1 MLPGLPPLVH
11 LETVTASGATSVTV
25 PASGNIADH
34 ANFPAGSKHVV
45 VMYSARSGSA
55 GTEDYALV
63 RVNGDTGSNY
73 DMQRLDGFTTTVAAY
88 KETGI
93 VGWSQIAAI
102 AGDGEAA
109 GIHTPGAIMIP
120 NAFATTG
127 YAAMINVVGVDTTR
141 SRFGAGTWRNTAAIT
156 SMNFS
161 TSNGLTGSFSLYV
174 VDEEYLVSG
183 GEEVLTGTSAF
194 TNRSV
199 PSQVGDISI
208 INYLRSSSTD
218 SNNDGIDIVLN
229 DDETSGN
236 YTGQLLMGIVSSS
249 AASNT
254 AAHQTGGCNCAN
266 SDSNYFS
273 GALTSVSAFNYGDND
288 PHVLT
293 LSGEVSV
300 SAASGFVGI
309 GSNKR
314 DNVEAVTS
322 VNIKPK
328 TVSTFL
334 AGSGQWVYAVPKTL
348 ISRTT
353 LTGTATNASFDLSSL
368 TIPAGTTHLRLNS
381 YARSDRS
388 ANSAGINVQFNG
400 DTTNTNYNRQNLIGR
415 GTTVAAAVETESN
428 GRTAQIPAASSGA
441 NEFGSSPVLIP
452 WYAGSYR
459 KQSLAFT
466 GAETH
471 SDLGVRL
478 ISGDWENTA
487 AITSIEV
494 KCSSDNFVAGS
505 IFELEAIIH
514 PSGWSGTVM
523 GVANPAKV
531 MGVEKENIGKVMG
544 VESA

>member
-25 PASGNIADH
+25 PASGTIAGH
-34 ANFPAGSKHVV
+34 AKFPAGSKHVV
-45 VMYSARSGSA
+45 VMYSARSGKAAVEDSA
-55 GTEDYALV
+55 LIT
-63 RVNGDTGSNY
+63 VNGDTGSNY
-73 DMQRLDGFTTTVAAY
+73 DMQRLDGYGSSVAAY

-93 VGWSQIAAI
+93 GGWSQIAAM
-102 AGDGEAA
+102 AADNAAA

-127 YAAMINVVGVDTTR
+127 YAAMINVVGVYTER
-141 SRFGAGTWRNTAAIT
+141 ARFGAGTWRSTAAIT
-156 SMNFS
+156 SMTFAES
-161 TSNGLTGSFSLYV
+161 DGLTGSFSLYV
-174 VDEEYLVSG
+174 VDEEYLVTS
-183 GEEVLTGTSAF
+183 GEEILTGTSAF
-194 TNRSV
+194 TNRDV
-199 PSQVGDISI
+199 PAQVGDISI
-208 INYLRSSSTD
+208 INYLRSSSTA

-236 YTGQLLMGIVSSS
+236 YPGQLLMGIVSSS
-249 AASNT
+249 AANT

-314 DNVEAVTS
+314 NNVEAVTS

-348 ISRTT
+348 IARTT
-353 LTGTATNASFDLSSL
+353 LTGTATNASFDLTSL
-368 TIPAGTTHLRLNS
+368 TIPAGTTHLRLNC

-388 ANSAGINVQFNG
+388 AESAGIDVQFNE
-400 DTTNTNYNRQNLIGR
+400 DSTNTNYNRQRLIGR
-415 GTTVAAAVETESN
+415 GTTVQTESN
-428 GRTAQIPAASSGA
+428 GRTAQIPAADATA
-441 NEFGSSPVLIP
+441 NEFGSSTVLIP
-452 WYAGSYR
+452 WYASSSYR
-459 KQSLAFT
+459 QQSLAFT

-471 SDLGVRL
+471 ADLGVRL
-478 ISGDWENTA
+478 ISGDWESTA

-505 IFELEAIIH
+505 IFELEAITH
-514 PSGWSGTVM
+514 PSGWTGTVM
-523 GVANPAKV
+523 GVANPGKV
-531 MGVEKENIGKVMG
+531 MGVEAANIGKVMG
-544 VESA
+544 VA